1 MSGGPSALD
10 KIKNLQNNTTP
21 GDPWVVDDENKN
33 ETLKGLTDISAY
45 YEAFNSTPE
54 YINGIMET
62 LYILPPGDP
71 QKQFNENMYRDIYQ
85 TYQNVSN
92 GVYMYDDGRGGP
104 ARPIQ
109 IPPEAF
115 QEMKRMLKA
124 RKKAIDKIMSTKFQ
138 LAPPTQYVNPGT
150 PVDDFD
156 KEMNTFDYYNDVLA
170 NDPVFH
176 NLNGTVDIG
185 GGLSLNLAQ
194 ALTLL
199 QNPARN
205 VNLLLNQV
213 IDRKR
218 EFRKIIY
225 KMQDL
230 SCLYQGRAGPGELV
244 FGVSVDPNKFEV
256 AADTGGF
263 TVRTAN
269 PADGSTYVFPIYNSR
284 DYLNLMQVAKI
295 VNRDSRIAAGNKL
308 DHLNR
313 CQSFP
318 SILRVD
324 MLRLKPGYLLQKDI
338 VNQKPNSDVYFFG
351 FKNAK
356 GKIEF
361 QIPIDDRYYKLT
373 EGKTLYARADG
384 IVVELDI
391 KTQQFSA
398 DLALGTYAM
407 PDGMDAPFL
416 PSDIQTNLYAELQ
429 RAAATL
435 NASAEQV
442 ISDPNIQLRLK
453 MFAYIRNY
461 ELDREKVMANYE
473 GFNGGGGRRRR
484 YTKSGGSGSKN
495 KLKKMTRKRKN
506 KTKSKH

>member
-1 MSGGPSALD
+1 MSGTGRVD
-10 KIKNLQNNTTP
+10 NLQNDTT
-21 GDPWVVDDENKN
+21 DVWLVDDGNKN
-33 ETLKGLTDISAY
+33 EELKLNLDLSVFDNTFTA
-45 YEAFNSTPE
+45 TPE
-54 YINGIMET
+54 YINGIMDM
-62 LYILPPGDP
+62 YILPADNP
-71 QKQFNENMYRDIYQ
+71 QNVFNETKYDEILK
-85 TYQNVSN
+85 TYQNLSI
-92 GVYMYDDGRGGP
+92 GRYEYDANDGKGP
-104 ARPIQ
+104 QPIL
-109 IPPEAF
+109 IPPQAF

-225 KMQDL
+225 KMQEL

-256 AADTGGF
+256 AADMGGF

-269 PADGSTYVFPIYNSR
+269 PADGSTYVLPIYNSR

-318 SILRVD
+318 SILRVE

-429 RAAATL
+429 RAGDVFVFRGTNEQSDSEFITL
-435 NASAEQV
+435 PLCEENTEPDSV
-442 ISDPNIQLRLK
+442 SIKIS
-453 MFAYIRNY
+453 NY
-461 ELDREKVMANYE
+461 
-473 GFNGGGGRRRR
+473 
-484 YTKSGGSGSKN
+484 
-495 KLKKMTRKRKN
+495 
-506 KTKSKH
+506 

>member
-1 MSGGPSALD
+1 
-10 KIKNLQNNTTP
+10 
-21 GDPWVVDDENKN
+21 
-33 ETLKGLTDISAY
+33 
-45 YEAFNSTPE
+45 
-54 YINGIMET
+54 
-62 LYILPPGDP
+62 
-71 QKQFNENMYRDIYQ
+71 
-85 TYQNVSN
+85 
-92 GVYMYDDGRGGP
+92 
-104 ARPIQ
+104 
-109 IPPEAF
+109 
-115 QEMKRMLKA
+115 
-124 RKKAIDKIMSTKFQ
+124 
-138 LAPPTQYVNPGT
+138 
-150 PVDDFD
+150 
-156 KEMNTFDYYNDVLA
+156 
-170 NDPVFH
+170 
-176 NLNGTVDIG
+176 
-185 GGLSLNLAQ
+185 
-194 ALTLL
+194 
-199 QNPARN
+199 
-205 VNLLLNQV
+205 
-213 IDRKR
+213 
-218 EFRKIIY
+218 
-225 KMQDL
+225 
-230 SCLYQGRAGPGELV
+230 
-244 FGVSVDPNKFEV
+244 
-256 AADTGGF
+256 
-263 TVRTAN
+263 
-269 PADGSTYVFPIYNSR
+269 
-284 DYLNLMQVAKI
+284 
-295 VNRDSRIAAGNKL
+295 
-308 DHLNR
+308 
-313 CQSFP
+313 
-318 SILRVD
+318 

>member
-1 MSGGPSALD
+1 MANQRID
-10 KIKNLQNNTTP
+10 NLQNNTT
-21 GDPWVVDDENKN
+21 GDYWVVDDGNKN
-33 ETLKGLTDISAY
+33 SVLKIATDYSTY
-45 YEAFNSTPE
+45 DEAFTATPE
-54 YINGIMET
+54 YINGIMEM
-62 LYILPPGDP
+62 LILPDGSP
-71 QKQFNENMYRDIYQ
+71 QQAYNQAKYDEILS
-85 TYQNVSN
+85 TYQNLSN
-92 GVYMYDDGRGGP
+92 GRYEYDDGRGP
-104 ARPIQ
+104 Q
-109 IPPEAF
+109 LYNIPDDAF
-115 QEMKRMLKA
+115 QTMKRMLKA

-138 LAPPTQYVNPGT
+138 LARPGQYVAPGT

-176 NLNGTVDIG
+176 NLTGTVDIG
-185 GGLSLNLAQ
+185 GGLSLDLAQ

-230 SCLYQGRAGPGELV
+230 SCLCQGAAGPGELV
-244 FGVSVDPNKFEV
+244 FGVSVAGDKFVV

-263 TVRTAN
+263 TVRTADLAQN
-269 PADGSTYVFPIYNSR
+269 ATYVFPIYNSR

-295 VNRDSRIAAGNKL
+295 VNKDGSIPAGSKL
-308 DHLNR
+308 DYLNR

-318 SILRVD
+318 SILRVE
-324 MLRLKPGYLLQKDI
+324 MLRLKAGYSLQKDI
-338 VNQKPNSDVYFFG
+338 VNKKPNSDVYFFG
-351 FKNAK
+351 FKNSK

-361 QIPIDDRYYKLT
+361 QIPIDDRFYKLT

-391 KTQQFSA
+391 KSQQFSA

-407 PDGMDAPFL
+407 PDGTTPPFL
-416 PSDIQTNLYAELQ
+416 PSEIQTNLYGELQ
-429 RAAATL
+429 RATARL
-435 NASAEQV
+435 NASADQV
-442 ISDPNIQLRLK
+442 ISVPDIQLRLK

-461 ELDREKVMANYE
+461 QLDGEKVMANYE
-473 GFNGGGGRRRR
+473 GFSVGGGGRRRR

-506 KTKSKH
+506 KTKIKH